1 MRRPVLCL
9 ITALAMLAVPAAAEA
24 RTFFFDTH
32 DRSRGAHSGPLKTER
47 LTAGKPYLIEVK
59 GTFSLFGAADY
70 RQKLCGAP
78 EAQPQYR
85 SRRVAN
91 GPVGADA
98 VFLFAD
104 LLRNCDRNRNRLR
117 YTTFETSIDGRR
129 YRDLVPA
136 GGAPQGPRP
145 DHTYTFAAV
154 GVGKVV
160 RFRVFDRFPADNYGR
175 LRIRIRPARA
185 TDCANEKFRNFGYA
199 DEATCVRGTQRKAQ
213 RRPRSRRA

>member
-1 MRRPVLCL
+1 MRRTLLCL
-9 ITALAMLAVPAAAEA
+9 VTALAMLAVPAAAEA

-32 DRSRGAHSGPLKTER
+32 DRTRGSHSGPKLTER
-47 LTAGKPYLIEVK
+47 LTRGKPYLIEVK
-59 GTFSLFGAADY
+59 GTFSLFGAAEY
-70 RQKLCGAP
+70 RQRLCGAP
-78 EAQPQYR
+78 EPKPQYR
-85 SRRVAN
+85 SRRSAN

-104 LLRNCDRNRNRLR
+104 LARNCERNRNRLR
-117 YTTFETSIDGRR
+117 FTTFETSIDGRR

-145 DHTYTFAAV
+145 DHTYTFAVV
-154 GVGKVV
+154 GVGKIV

-185 TDCANEKFRNFGYA
+185 TDCANNQFRNFGYA
-199 DEATCVRGTQRKAQ
+199 DEASCVKGTQRKPQ
-213 RRPRSRRA
+213 RRPRSRRR